1 MRTWFIGAM
10 VAAAAAVVLVPTPAA
25 GQALPRTPDGKPD
38 LSGIWQ
44 AVNSAAWNV
53 LPHPAEPGVPAG
65 LGVVDG
71 NEIPY
76 LPEAAA
82 RQRDNY
88 ANRAELDPETRCWL
102 PGVPRATYRGFPF
115 QIVQTPGQVSMLYEY
130 AHAVR
135 NIFMNSSH
143 PDGPIEWWM
152 GDSRGTWEGD
162 TLVVDVVHFTDQTW
176 FDKAGNHHSPL
187 LHVVERYTLMAPN
200 HISYDVT
207 IEDPNVFMR
216 PWTMRMPLY
225 RRLESNMQLLDYE
238 CSAFDEAFRMGPDA
252 RP

>member
-1 MRTWFIGAM
+1 M
-10 VAAAAAVVLVPTPAA
+10 AAAAIVALASTPVA
-25 GQALPRTPDGKPD
+25 GQGLPRTPDGKPD

-44 AVNSAAWNV
+44 AVNSAAWNI
-53 LPHPAEPGVPAG
+53 LPHAAEPGVPGG

-71 NEIPY
+71 NELPY

-82 RQRDNY
+82 TQRANY
-88 ANRAELDPETRCWL
+88 ENRAALDPEARCWL
-102 PGVPRATYRGFPF
+102 PGVPRATYMGFPF
-115 QIVQTPGQVSMLYEY
+115 QIVQTPSQVSILYEY

-135 NIFMNSSH
+135 NIFMESPH

-152 GDSRGTWEGD
+152 GDSRGTWDGD
-162 TLVVDVVHFTDQTW
+162 TLVVDVVHFTNQTW
-176 FDKAGNHHSPL
+176 FDKAGNHHSEL
-187 LHVVERYTLMAPN
+187 LHVVERYTLMDAN
-200 HISYDVT
+200 YISYEVT
-207 IEDPNVFMR
+207 IEDPNVFTR

-238 CSAFDEAFRMGPDA
+238 CSAFDEAFRLGPDA

>member
-102 PGVPRATYRGFPF
+102 PGVPRATYMGFPF